1 MFVFSAV
8 LIRNVHISKNQFAIV
23 LDLGWIHRAGLYV
36 RKLNALLFSAFWD
49 RKSLFWLASW
59 VEKSSA
65 LVSSFPYYGPFGKW
79 RKLFIKAVCHR
90 VFITFTLYYVR
101 PRDLEFGLVPTYAY
115 MNLQYDMFWL
125 NVVVCSNSDFSFIS
139 QVIDICLQKWKN
151 FRFNL
156 FEISF

>member
-1 MFVFSAV
+1 MFGIHFQTEGFGPSNYQISQG
-8 LIRNVHISKNQFAIV
+8 LYSKNHSEFPKWQESF
-23 LDLGWIHRAGLYV
+23 HT
-36 RKLNALLFSAFWD
+36 
-49 RKSLFWLASW
+49 LFWLASW